1 MTKEDLIKKAHQMRK
16 YSYCPYS
23 NFAVGAALLTD
34 SGEVFTGCN
43 IENASYPA
51 SCCAE
56 RTAIFKAV
64 SSGQTNFKA
73 IAIVGGKK
81 GELPTDFAYPCGVCR
96 QVMSEFCDENFEII
110 VATSETNYKTFTLGE
125 LLPQSFG
132 KKSLK

>member
-1 MTKEDLIKKAHQMRK
+1 MTKEDLIKTALQMRK

-23 NFAVGAALLTD
+23 NYAVGAALLTD

-64 SSGQTNFKA
+64 SSGHTKFKA

-81 GELPTDFAYPCGVCR
+81 GEAPTDFAYPCGVCR
-96 QVMSEFCDENFEII
+96 QVMSEFCDEDFQIT
-110 VATSETNYKTFTLGE
+110 VAKSETNYQTFTLGE

-132 KKSLK
+132 KNSLK

>member
-1 MTKEDLIKKAHQMRK
+1 MTKEDLIKKAQQMRK

-56 RTAIFKAV
+56 RTAIFKAI
-64 SSGQTNFKA
+64 SSDQTNFKA

-81 GELPTDFAYPCGVCR
+81 GETPTDFAYPCGVCR

-110 VATSETNYKTFTLGE
+110 VAISETNYKTFTLGE

-132 KKSLK
+132 KNSLK